1 LAYILLAAIFLRVI
15 FSWTGFDPTNSI
27 YQVVYEITEPILGP
41 IRRIMPR
48 LGMIDL
54 APMVAIFV
62 LFVIANWA
70 AGGF

>member
-15 FSWTGFDPTNSI
+15 FSWTQFDPRNSI

-62 LFVIANWA
+62 LFFIANWA

>member
-1 LAYILLAAIFLRVI
+1 MLAAIFLRVI
-15 FSWTGFDPTNSI
+15 FSWINFDPRNSI
-27 YQVVYEITEPILGP
+27 YQIIYEITEPLLGP

-62 LFVIANWA
+62 LFIIIRLVQSA
-70 AGGF
+70 